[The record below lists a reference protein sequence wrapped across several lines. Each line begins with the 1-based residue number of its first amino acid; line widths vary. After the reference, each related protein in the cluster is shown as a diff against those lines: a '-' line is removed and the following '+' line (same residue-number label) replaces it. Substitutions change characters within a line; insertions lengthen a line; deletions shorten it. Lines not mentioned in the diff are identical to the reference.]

1 MWYDLN
7 RPPGT
12 PPEDYQDLAQSKQLL
27 INWLKSL
34 EETTGIP
41 LSRTILGGFSQGG
54 AMTLDVG
61 LTLPLAGLIVLS
73 GYLHPITQS
82 AESDFPPVLIVHGT
96 QDYVVPL
103 RAAQSMRDT
112 LTNLGVAVQYQEFD
126 MGHGIE
132 PAVLELVR
140 SFVARVMSGT

>member
-12 PPEDYQDLAQSKQLL
+12 PQGDYQDLVQSKQLL
-27 INWLKSL
+27 IDWLKSL

-41 LSRTILGGFSQGG
+41 LSRTILVGFSQGG
-54 AMTLDVG
+54 AMTLEVG

-73 GYLHPITQS
+73 GYLHPMTLS
-82 AESDFPPVLIVHGT
+82 AESDFPPVLIVHGK

-103 RAAQSMRDT
+103 RAAHYTRDT
-112 LTNLGVAVQYQEFD
+112 LINLGVAVQYQEFD

-140 SFVARVMSGT
+140 SFIGQLMSEV